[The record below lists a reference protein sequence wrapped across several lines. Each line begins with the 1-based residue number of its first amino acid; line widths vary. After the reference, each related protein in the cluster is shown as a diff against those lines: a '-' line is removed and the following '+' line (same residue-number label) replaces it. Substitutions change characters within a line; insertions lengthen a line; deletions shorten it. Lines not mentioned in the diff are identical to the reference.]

1 MSLFATLDDLKKK
14 AQSSGGGGKKNMFLA
29 IKSNESKKIRFRQ
42 ELTEDSALY
51 DPEVGTARVV
61 SVHTNADDFRKR
73 TACTRHLDS
82 DNGKCY
88 GCEQG
93 YYAVNHVVINVA
105 VLDTNT
111 GEWVPK
117 ILDQKLT
124 PAHIGYTM
132 IEMAE
137 EFGTIVDRDYR
148 FSRTGD
154 GKQTNY
160 NLIPTEKS
168 EVSESIKKLEL
179 FDVSKT
185 YPELS
190 FEKQVEVHAES
201 SDDLI

>member
-1 MSLFATLDDLKKK
+1 MTLFATLDDLKKK
-14 AQSSGGGGKKNMFLA
+14 AQSGGGGSKNMFLA

-42 ELTEDSALY
+42 ELTEDGALY

-61 SVHTNADDFRKR
+61 SVHTNPDDFRKR

-82 DNGKCY
+82 DNGKCL
-88 GCEQG
+88 GCEQNF
-93 YYAVNHVVINVA
+93 YAVNHVVINVA

-111 GEWVPK
+111 GDWVPK
-117 ILDQKLT
+117 LLDQKLT

-148 FSRTGD
+148 FSRTGEQ
-154 GKQTNY
+154 KQTNY

-168 EVSESIKKLEL
+168 ETLTSIKDLEI

-190 FEKQVEVHAES
+190 YQKQVEVHAGD
-201 SDDLI
+201 SDDLM